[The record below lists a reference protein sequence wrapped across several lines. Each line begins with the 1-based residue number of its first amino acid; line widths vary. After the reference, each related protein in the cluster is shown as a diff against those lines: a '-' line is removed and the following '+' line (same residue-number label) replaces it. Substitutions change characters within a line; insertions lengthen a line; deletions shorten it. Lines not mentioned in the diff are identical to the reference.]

1 MRSHR
6 SILIVLALMAALAVA
21 WARPTPAAAQDN
33 AAVAVNTKDG
43 TSLYRLA
50 LQIVRTNKDVV
61 DNQNAAVAFASCTN
75 CSTVALAFQA
85 VLIFGDPDTV
95 TPVNLALAENV
106 TCSECL
112 AFAWAYQNVFT
123 TGGPVH
129 FTAEG
134 NQRLR
139 DLRQGFRDLLDSLDG
154 FTPEQAPSE
163 CSPLSGAL
171 LEACYLESR
180 LLLLQDEFRD
190 ILATELVPAAPPE
203 AVEQREPATG
213 ATEPVP
219 TTTGTTTGPTEP
231 TGTTATEPGTTTE
244 TTETTGTTETET
256 TGTAEETEPTTT
268 EPTTTTP

>member
-1 MRSHR
+1 MRLNR
-6 SILIVLALMAALAVA
+6 STLLILALVAALAA
-21 WARPTPAAAQDN
+21 AGARATPAAGQDN

-85 VLIFGDPDTV
+85 VLVFGDPDTV
-95 TPVNLALAENV
+95 TPVNLAFAENV

-123 TGGPVH
+123 TGGPVY
-129 FTAEG
+129 FTADG
-134 NQRLR
+134 NRRLR
-139 DLRQGFRDLLDSLDG
+139 DLRQAMRDLLGSLDG
-154 FTPEQAPSE
+154 FTPDQAPPE
-163 CSPLSGAL
+163 CASLSGEL

-180 LLLLQDEFRD
+180 LIVLQDEFRD

-203 AVEQREPATG
+203 AVEQSEPPTEATEPAPTTQSATTEPAT
-213 ATEPVP
+213 
-219 TTTGTTTGPTEP
+219 TEP
-231 TGTTATEPGTTTE
+231 TGTTETEPGTTTE
-244 TTETTGTTETET
+244 PTETTGTTETGPT
-256 TGTAEETEPTTT
+256 TTT
-268 EPTTTTP
+268 EPTTTP